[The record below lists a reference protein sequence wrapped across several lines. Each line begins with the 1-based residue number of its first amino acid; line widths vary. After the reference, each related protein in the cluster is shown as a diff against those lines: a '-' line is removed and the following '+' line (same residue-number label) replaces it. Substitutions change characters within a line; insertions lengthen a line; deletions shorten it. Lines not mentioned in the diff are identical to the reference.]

1 MSVVSRKTAREALAT
16 YLTSIMTSATAV
28 YAYQVADFNKQSPVC
43 YLTSSKAF
51 RERFTRDGFNSEFS
65 INLHTFVLY
74 PSEKTTGYTEQD
86 AENILDQLEQET
98 AEAVLAI
105 KNHEII
111 KNIRYG
117 EPSNAD
123 DVVEIGGETYLHEI
137 IPLILTC

>member
-1 MSVVSRKTAREALAT
+1 MTVVSRKSAREALAS
-16 YLTSIMTSATAV
+16 YLTAKLVSATAV
-28 YAYQVADFNKQSPVC
+28 YPYQVADFNKQSPVC

-51 RERFTRDGFNSEFS
+51 RERFTRDGFNSEFT

-74 PSEKTTGYTEQD
+74 PSEKTEGYTEQD

-105 KNHEII
+105 KNHAII

-117 EPSNAD
+117 EPTNAD
-123 DVVEIGGETYLHEI
+123 NAVEIGGEMYLHEI

>member
-1 MSVVSRKTAREALAT
+1 MTIVSRKSAREALAS
-16 YLTSIMTSATAV
+16 YLSTKLVSATAV
-28 YAYQVADFNKQSPVC
+28 YPFQVADFNKQSPVC

-51 RERFTRDGFNSEFS
+51 RERFTRDGFNSEFT
-65 INLHTFVLY
+65 INLHNFVLY
-74 PSEKTTGYTEQD
+74 PSEQTTGYTEQD

-117 EPSNAD
+117 EPTNAD
-123 DVVEIGGETYLHEI
+123 TAIEIGGETYLHEI